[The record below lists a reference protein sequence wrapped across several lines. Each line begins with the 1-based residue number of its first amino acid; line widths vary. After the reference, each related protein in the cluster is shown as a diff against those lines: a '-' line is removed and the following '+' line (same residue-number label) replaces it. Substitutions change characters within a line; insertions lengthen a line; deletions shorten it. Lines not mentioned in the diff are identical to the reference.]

1 MSQKEIAVIICL
13 VALFIIGFIVFAIIR
28 SNRRADVESI
38 LELGVIILDLLTSI
52 LSGL

>member
-1 MSQKEIAVIICL
+1 MGQKEIALIVCL
-13 VALFIIGFIVFAIIR
+13 IALFIIGVIVFSIVR
-28 SNRRADVESI
+28 SNKRADVESI